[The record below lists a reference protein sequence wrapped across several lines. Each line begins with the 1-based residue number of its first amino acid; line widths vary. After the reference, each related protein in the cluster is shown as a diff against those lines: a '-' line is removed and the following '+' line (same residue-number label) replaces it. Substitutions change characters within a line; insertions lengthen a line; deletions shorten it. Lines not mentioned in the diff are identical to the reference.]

1 MPGKLSL
8 ILTLQLQKGLK
19 ELSNLDLRENPITE
33 QDDYK
38 KSVFD
43 MFPQLE
49 VLDGLDK
56 EDNEVLSEE
65 DEEDEYGE
73 EEYGDEEGEGDFIE
87 KDKLDPEV
95 RKQLRE
101 QYPNGAPDGEEE
113 EEEYDEEGEGEEYDD
128 EEEYGDEEEGGH
140 GNG

>member
-65 DEEDEYGE
+65 DEEDEYG
-73 EEYGDEEGEGDFIE
+73 DEENPSSPK
-87 KDKLDPEV
+87 KDAKVLNSDVNPN
-95 RKQLRE
+95 RKICMLSI
-101 QYPNGAPDGEEE
+101 
-113 EEEYDEEGEGEEYDD
+113 
-128 EEEYGDEEEGGH
+128 
-140 GNG
+140 